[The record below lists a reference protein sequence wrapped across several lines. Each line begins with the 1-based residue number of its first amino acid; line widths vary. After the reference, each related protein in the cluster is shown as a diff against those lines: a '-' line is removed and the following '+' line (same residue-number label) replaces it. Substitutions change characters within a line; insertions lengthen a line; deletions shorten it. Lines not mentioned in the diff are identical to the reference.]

1 MTSHRDPP
9 TRVVGVA
16 LLRRTA
22 AGAEVLAARRTHPP
36 EVAGRWELPGGKARP
51 GESLEDA
58 ARRELVE
65 ELGVHVEV
73 TGVLP
78 GVQDVAPGLT
88 LEVVVAELV
97 AGEVVPTEHSEVRWL
112 TAQKLDGVDWL
123 EPDRPFVEQVARLL
137 SVDPA

>member
-1 MTSHRDPP
+1 MTTPRDPT

-16 LLRRTA
+16 LLRRTE
-22 AGAEVLAARRTHPP
+22 AGCEVLAARRSHPP
-36 EVAGRWELPGGKARP
+36 EAAGRWELPGGKVRP

-73 TGVLP
+73 TAVLP

-97 AGEVVPTEHSEVRWL
+97 AGDVVPTEHSAVRWL
-112 TAQKLDGVDWL
+112 TARNLDSVDWL
-123 EPDRPFVEQVARLL
+123 EPDRPFVEEVAPRL
-137 SVDPA
+137 A